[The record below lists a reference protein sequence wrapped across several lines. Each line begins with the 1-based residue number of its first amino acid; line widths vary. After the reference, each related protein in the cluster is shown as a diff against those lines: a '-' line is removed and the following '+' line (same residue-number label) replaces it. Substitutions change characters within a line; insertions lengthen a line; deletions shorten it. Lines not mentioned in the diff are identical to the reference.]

1 MCHDVFTNVSN
12 TAKKRIPPFPKTLTL
27 VAKLISR
34 DKDYLPLHGLLKM
47 KKMVQKA
54 FYAEEACK
62 HEKVKFQP
70 CGLYIDKTRP
80 FIAASPDIIMHCKYH
95 GQSVVEIKCPQVL
108 RNKTLCDTFNECFFL
123 TKRNGKITLKEDT
136 QILHPNNITNGTSS
150 FY

>member
-1 MCHDVFTNVSN
+1 MCHDVHTNISN
-12 TAKKRIPPFPKTLTL
+12 AAKKRMPPFRKTLPL

-34 DKDYLPLHGLLKM
+34 DKDLSKLPAITWGIENEKNGLKT
-47 KKMVQKA
+47 

-62 HEKVKFQP
+62 HEKVKLQP

-95 GQSVVEIKCPQVL
+95 GESVVEIKCPQVL

-123 TKRNGKITLKEDT
+123 TKRNDKITLKEDT
-136 QILHPNNITNGTSS
+136 NTTPK
-150 FY
+150 